1 MKVNF
6 HEQAIHGLTRFDVLA
21 AFLLAISLLLL
32 IMALPV
38 YKAAQRRDAN
48 ITCVENLKQ
57 IGLASRVW
65 EADNGSPINPRP
77 ILLDTNFPTV
87 GLNDG
92 QIAWIHSIGFSN
104 IVHSSKILQ
113 CPRDTETPMTTNSN
127 GLKIRISYFWNL
139 DASEG
144 YPQQVMFGDDNL
156 IFDGAGVKPGVFELT
171 SKMSASWAPGR
182 HGLANNIGLADGSVE
197 QQSSA
202 GLQNAVQYSFEGV
215 PSLTNRIAIP

>member
-6 HEQAIHGLTRFDVLA
+6 PARRTHGLARFDVLA

-32 IMALPV
+32 IIALPV
-38 YKAAQRRDAN
+38 YKAAQRREAN
-48 ITCVENLKQ
+48 ITCVDNLKQ
-57 IGLASRVW
+57 IGLASRIW
-65 EADNGSPINPRP
+65 ETDNGSPINPRP

-92 QIAWIHSIGFSN
+92 QIAWIHLIGISN
-104 IVHSSKILQ
+104 IVHLSRILQ
-113 CPRDTETPMTTNSN
+113 CPRDTETPMTTNST

-139 DASEG
+139 DANEG

-156 IFDGAGVKPGVFELT
+156 IINGARIKPGIFELS
-171 SKMSASWAPGR
+171 SKMSVSWAPGR
-182 HGLANNIGLADGSVE
+182 GLVNNIGLADGSVE